1 MSCRF
6 AVNQSNNHFIS
17 LIVSRQ
23 SRAKKNVTSMSSSS
37 SSSRHHPNRQDYEEK
52 DGSNENFLHIKFLL
66 PGTTTGSVIGKGGER
81 IASLQKETN
90 TKMKMSKAGDYFP
103 GTQERVCLVIGTI
116 PNVLSVYEFLSE
128 KIKETF
134 SGDVLRTRQIK
145 LLIPNATAG
154 VIIGKGGTT
163 IENIKQD
170 TNASL
175 TITPKSDIS
184 ERVMTITGDENIR
197 IKALEIVLQKIL
209 EDPHHDS
216 ITSVNYSN
224 EKNFHHNSFNHSSN
238 LNEFNDHGSTGKTNG
253 LMSINPSSYMS
264 LQLSGLQRLS
274 QLIISAGGTNHIT
287 VDSLMSSLTSLGFI
301 DSQIREIV
309 QSIGALINYGLI
321 TVENPNRTNLFSPN
335 YNQQFSFSQRDR
347 SDNYSRNST
356 DMDYKRFKS
365 DQQRSTKSKR

>member
-1 MSCRF
+1 
-6 AVNQSNNHFIS
+6 
-17 LIVSRQ
+17 
-23 SRAKKNVTSMSSSS
+23 MSSSS
-37 SSSRHHPNRQDYEEK
+37 SSSRHQTNRQDYDEK
-52 DGSNENFLHIKFLL
+52 ESLYENILHIKFLL

-134 SGDVLRTRQIK
+134 PGDVIRSRQIK

-163 IENIKQD
+163 IENIKHD
-170 TNASL
+170 TTASL

-184 ERVMTITGDENIR
+184 ERVMTITGDENTR
-197 IKALEIVLQKIL
+197 IKALEIVLQKVL
-209 EDPHHDS
+209 EDPHHDN
-216 ITSVNYSN
+216 ITNVNYSN
-224 EKNFHHNSFNHSSN
+224 EKNFLNNCSNYPSTTNEINSFNDHN
-238 LNEFNDHGSTGKTNG
+238 LNGKSPG
-253 LMSINPSSYMS
+253 LMSINSSSYIS

-274 QLIISAGGTNHIT
+274 QLIINAGGTNHLT
-287 VDSLMSSLTSLGFI
+287 VDSLINSLTSFGFI
-301 DSQIREIV
+301 DSQIHEIV
-309 QSIGALINYGLI
+309 QSIGSLINYGLI
-321 TVENPNRTNLFSPN
+321 TVENTSRTNLYSPPFPTN
-335 YNQQFSFSQRDR
+335 YNHFTFSQRDR

-365 DQQRSTKSKR
+365 DQQRSNKSKR